1 MCCFTWKLELLSNI
15 LYLIVGK
22 INLKITVMPNGLET
36 YMSFT
41 SNNKLSFIDSFQF
54 QSSSLDSLV
63 KNLSEDD
70 FNYLSQEFDKSKLDL
85 VKKKWFYPYEH
96 MSDFEK
102 FKE

>member
-1 MCCFTWKLELLSNI
+1 MC
-15 LYLIVGK
+15 LIVGK
-22 INLKITVMPNGLET
+22 FNLKITVIPNGSET

-41 SNNKLSFIDSFQF
+41 INNKLRFIDSFQF
-54 QSSSLDSLV
+54 QNSSLDSLV

-85 VKKKWFYPYEH
+85 VKKKYFYPSEH
-96 MSDFEK
+96 MSDFEN

>member
-1 MCCFTWKLELLSNI
+1 MC
-15 LYLIVGK
+15 LIVGK
-22 INLKITVMPNGLET
+22 INLKITVIRNGLET

-54 QSSSLDSLV
+54 QSSSLDGLV
-63 KNLSEDD
+63 KNLSEDN

-85 VKKKWFYPYEH
+85 VKKKRFYPYEH